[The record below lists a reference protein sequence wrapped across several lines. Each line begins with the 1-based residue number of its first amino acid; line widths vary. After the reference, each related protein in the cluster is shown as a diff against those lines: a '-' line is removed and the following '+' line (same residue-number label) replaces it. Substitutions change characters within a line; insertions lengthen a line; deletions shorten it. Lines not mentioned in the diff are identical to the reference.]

1 MSDKPRSERPASDS
15 PSEVRRI
22 TEPFVVVP
30 TNGTTTSNSILDD
43 AKPPRALK
51 LSRLERTRAVL
62 VELQGAHPGAVFRIE
77 PPSAVIGRSN
87 LAEVGLTDTTVS
99 WEHARLTIEAGTV
112 FAEDLASRNGTFLNE
127 SRLIERMAL
136 VDGDYLG
143 VGGGSTLFR
152 FSMMD
157 EFEEGVLR
165 TLFDLAQRDPL
176 TGLYNR
182 RYFDDRL
189 LSEFQF
195 AQRHDSKLG
204 FLFIDI
210 DHFKRVNDTQ
220 GHPMG
225 DAVLKLV
232 ARSIQKMMRPE
243 DVLARYGGEEF
254 TVLVRASSLRNLE
267 ILGTRICHR
276 IHALAFVLSSQGL
289 GVTVSIGVACMG
301 TDRNFDSAQALLASA
316 DEALYEAKVNGG
328 NRVCLAGPAP
338 PERETHVER

>member
-1 MSDKPRSERPASDS
+1 VSQTKGSNG
-15 PSEVRRI
+15 
-22 TEPFVVVP
+22 
-30 TNGTTTSNSILDD
+30 TNGTNGVLDD
-43 AKPPRALK
+43 AKPIRATM
-51 LSRLERTRAVL
+51 LSRSERTRAVL
-62 VELQGAHPGAVFRIE
+62 VELQGAQPGAVFRVDA
-77 PPSAVIGRSN
+77 PSAVIGRSSR
-87 LAEVGLTDTTVS
+87 AEVALSDSTVS
-99 WEHARLTIEAGTV
+99 WEHARLSIEGGIV
-112 FAEDLASRNGTFLNE
+112 FAEDLSSRNGTFVNE
-127 SRLIERMAL
+127 RRLVERTPL

-143 VGGGSTLFR
+143 VGGGSTLFK

-189 LSEFQF
+189 RSEFLF
-195 AQRHDSKLG
+195 AQRHDTTLG

-220 GHPMG
+220 GHPRG

-232 ARSIQKMMRPE
+232 ARSIQKVMRPE
-243 DVLARYGGEEF
+243 DVLSRYGGEEF

-289 GVTVSIGVACMG
+289 GVTVSIGISSLG
-301 TDRNFDSAQALLASA
+301 TGPRFDSAEALLASA
-316 DEALYEAKVNGG
+316 DAALYEAKANGG
-328 NRVCLAGPAP
+328 NRVCLAGPAST
-338 PERETHVER
+338 ERESHDAR

>member
-1 MSDKPRSERPASDS
+1 M
-15 PSEVRRI
+15 
-22 TEPFVVVP
+22 
-30 TNGTTTSNSILDD
+30 
-43 AKPPRALK
+43 
-51 LSRLERTRAVL
+51 LSRSERTRAVL
-62 VELQGAHPGAVFRIE
+62 VELQGAQPGAVFRVDA
-77 PPSAVIGRSN
+77 PSAVIGRSSR
-87 LAEVGLTDTTVS
+87 AEVALSDSTVS
-99 WEHARLTIEAGTV
+99 WEHARLSIEGGIV
-112 FAEDLASRNGTFLNE
+112 FAEDLSSRNGTFVNE
-127 SRLIERMAL
+127 RRLVERTPL

-143 VGGGSTLFR
+143 VGGGSTLFK

-189 LSEFQF
+189 RSEFLF
-195 AQRHDSKLG
+195 AQRHDTTLG

-220 GHPMG
+220 GHPRG

-232 ARSIQKMMRPE
+232 ARSIQKVMRPE
-243 DVLARYGGEEF
+243 DVLSRYGGEEF

-289 GVTVSIGVACMG
+289 GVTVSIGISSLG
-301 TDRNFDSAQALLASA
+301 TGPRFDSAEALLASA
-316 DEALYEAKVNGG
+316 DAALYEAKANGG
-328 NRVCLAGPAP
+328 NRVCLAGPAST
-338 PERETHVER
+338 ERESHDAR

>member
-1 MSDKPRSERPASDS
+1 MPDS
-15 PSEVRRI
+15 PRPERRESEPPALQRRD
-22 TEPFVVVP
+22 TEPFVVGP
-30 TNGTTTSNSILDD
+30 ANGSIAGTGILDD
-43 AKPPRALK
+43 ARPTRVIK
-51 LSRLERTRAVL
+51 LSRRHRSQAVL
-62 VELQGAHPGAVFRIE
+62 VELQGAHPGAVFRVDA
-77 PPSAVIGRSN
+77 PNAVIGRSN
-87 LAEVGLTDTTVS
+87 RAEVALSDPTVS
-99 WEHARLTIEAGTV
+99 WEHARLIVESGSV
-112 FAEDLASRNGTFLNE
+112 FAEDLSSRNGTFLNE
-127 SRLIERMAL
+127 RRLVERAPL
-136 VDGDYLG
+136 LDGDYLG
-143 VGGGSTLFR
+143 VGGGSTLFK
-152 FSMMD
+152 FSLMD

-189 LSEFQF
+189 LSEFLF
-195 AQRHDSKLG
+195 AQRHHSALG

-232 ARSIQKMMRPE
+232 ARSIEKMMRPE

-254 TVLVRASSLRNLE
+254 TVLVRESSLRNLE

-276 IHALAFVLSSQGL
+276 IHALAFVPSSQGV
-289 GVTVSIGVACMG
+289 GVTVSIGLACMG
-301 TDRNFDSAQALLASA
+301 TDRHFDSAEALLASA

-328 NRVCLAGPAP
+328 NRVCLAGPA
-338 PERETHVER
+338 